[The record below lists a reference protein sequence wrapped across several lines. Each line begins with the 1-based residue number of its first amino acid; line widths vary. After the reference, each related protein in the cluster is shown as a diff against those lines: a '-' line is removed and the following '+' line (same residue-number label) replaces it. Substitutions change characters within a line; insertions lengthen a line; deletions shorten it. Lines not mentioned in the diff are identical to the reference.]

1 MGEPTMTMTHYIVV
15 REDAPD
21 RFVAYPC
28 GLPELTV
35 TAATRADAIGA
46 ATRQLNDWFES
57 GRLVPVRLPGFLPAN
72 GAPASA
78 NDPMQRA
85 FEEAL
90 ERSRCEDLE
99 RTLAE
104 YATECPATASIPTT

>member
-1 MGEPTMTMTHYIVV
+1 MTHYSVV
-15 REDAPD
+15 REDGPD
-21 RFVAYPC
+21 RFEAHPI

-35 TAATRADAIGA
+35 TSADRAEAVDA

-57 GRLVPVRLPGFLPAN
+57 GRLVPVRLPGFQVAN
-72 GAPASA
+72 GVRPAGD
-78 NDPMQRA
+78 DPMQRA

-90 ERSRCEDLE
+90 ERSRREDLE

-104 YATECPATASIPTT
+104 YVSP